1 MITDSFGRHLA
12 YLRIS
17 LTDRCNFRCLYC
29 LPPEGVS
36 LVPREEL
43 LTLEEIERLSRI
55 FVSLGVT
62 KIRLTGGEPLLRK
75 RVVSL
80 VAALS
85 GIEGLIHLTMTTN
98 GSLLAPL
105 AGDLKEAGLG
115 SINISLDS
123 LSRIRFARIT
133 RSDHWHEVMYGITQ
147 ALSAGL
153 AVKIN
158 VVAVSDLSRE
168 EVLNFCA
175 LARGYPVEVRFLEFM
190 PLCGSGWNNELRL
203 PMQKL
208 KRWVMEALPLREGAR
223 GDDVAETYT
232 VEGFEGRI
240 GFIASISSPFCGRCS
255 RLRLTSTGGLRP
267 CLFSD
272 LETDLKTPLRSC
284 ASDDELAALIR
295 RAAWGKPKGHE
306 EFLGRMRDGDL
317 PKIRLLGG

>member
-1 MITDSFGRHLA
+1 
-12 YLRIS
+12 
-17 LTDRCNFRCLYC
+17 
-29 LPPEGVS
+29 
-36 LVPREEL
+36 
-43 LTLEEIERLSRI
+43 
-55 FVSLGVT
+55 
-62 KIRLTGGEPLLRK
+62 
-75 RVVSL
+75 
-80 VAALS
+80 
-85 GIEGLIHLTMTTN
+85 
-98 GSLLAPL
+98 
-105 AGDLKEAGLG
+105 
-115 SINISLDS
+115 
-123 LSRIRFARIT
+123 
-133 RSDHWHEVMYGITQ
+133 
-147 ALSAGL
+147 
-153 AVKIN
+153 
-158 VVAVSDLSRE
+158 
-168 EVLNFCA
+168 
-175 LARGYPVEVRFLEFM
+175 
-190 PLCGSGWNNELRL
+190 
-203 PMQKL
+203 MQKL